1 MHKYLVTGG
10 AGFIG
15 SHIAE
20 KLVELGHE
28 VVIFDNF
35 STGKIENLDGIK
47 GQIRIVQGDIRDLSS
62 VREAVKGVDY
72 ITHHAAQISVPK
84 SVSEPGETLEIN
96 TRGTL
101 NVLMAAQ
108 ESGIKKIT
116 FASSSAVY
124 GDTTNIPT
132 NEEEQLRP
140 LSPYAVSKALSE
152 YYCSAFAHLYNMDI
166 VIFRYF
172 NVFGPRQDPSSQYSG
187 VISKF
192 IDRAKKGE
200 KLELYGDGSQTR
212 DFIPVDKVASF
223 NISAF
228 QKELKGA
235 QIFNLGSGK
244 TIQINELAKQI
255 VDSYG
260 GRSQIMC
267 AAARQGD
274 IMHSCADISRITG
287 QFDVSTDYSLA
298 EYLANI

>member
-35 STGKIENLDGIK
+35 STGKLENLDGIK
-47 GQIRIVQGDIRDLSS
+47 GQIKIIQGDIRDLAS

-84 SVSEPGETLEIN
+84 SVSEPGETLVIN

-108 ESGIKKIT
+108 ENSIRKIA

-132 NEEEQLRP
+132 KEDEKLRP

-152 YYCSAFAHLYNMDI
+152 YYCSAFANLYNMDI

-192 IDRAKKGE
+192 IDRAKKGVE
-200 KLELYGDGSQTR
+200 LELYGDGSQTR
-212 DFIPVDKVASF
+212 DFIPVDKVASL

-228 QKELKGA
+228 KKDIKGA

-255 VDSYG
+255 VDLYG
-260 GRSQIMC
+260 GRSRVIY
-267 AAARQGD
+267 AEARQGD
-274 IMHSCADISRITG
+274 IRHSCADISKLKE
-287 QFDVSTDYSLA
+287 QFDISIDYSLSEQIA
-298 EYLANI
+298 DI